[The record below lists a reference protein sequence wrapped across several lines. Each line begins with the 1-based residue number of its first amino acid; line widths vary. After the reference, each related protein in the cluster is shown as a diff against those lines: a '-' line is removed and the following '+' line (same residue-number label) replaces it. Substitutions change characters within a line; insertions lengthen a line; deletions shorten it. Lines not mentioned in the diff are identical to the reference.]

1 MFCLEKLDC
10 KSNADLADVCLNH
23 LKMQSQIGD
32 KGLGRKVTAQEV
44 SGESLNDTRHAD
56 SQTESEGNSV
66 TTVYGPQVQ
75 LEGSEQESE
84 EKSIENAINQRQ
96 PKDGLN
102 EYSTGDTFR
111 RLQKDLKTQEKD
123 MNCMSIADQQNEQK
137 SDGDHKSV
145 NSSFSQRTEEKR
157 GCVRMTKTILKDICK
172 QQKLYWTPYLN
183 DTLYLHYKGFDR
195 LENLEEYTGLKCLWL
210 ECNGLTKIENL
221 EALTE
226 LRCLYLQLNL
236 INKIENLE
244 PLQKLDSLNISNNY
258 IKTIEN
264 LSCLKVLQTLQIAH
278 NKLQTVEDIQ
288 HLQEC
293 PSISVLDLS
302 HNNLSDPRV
311 INILE
316 AMPNLRVLNLM
327 GNQVIKK
334 ITNYRK
340 TLTVRLK
347 LLTYLDDRP
356 VFPKDRACAEA
367 WAVGGLEAEKAERE
381 KWETRER
388 KKIQDSIDA
397 LAAIR
402 QKAEEKKRQKYM
414 EERDAKCEN
423 GDATDILEGEPA
435 NSGGSGGN
443 STISEEGETQEK
455 TEKFRN
461 ESFDAH
467 DEVITLLPN
476 RDDNTD
482 FTSGNIAARIQEDEQ
497 ESSSYKCSN
506 FNQKAD
512 DLPTEKAATEKPM
525 LPELDEYAEVEQ
537 LKLKIPEKLY
547 LDELPDLEDID
558 VNEFPPEE
566 EIFVQKQEYHPK
578 IEIISEMTND
588 SNSALEENN
597 ESMFENSGEVP
608 TAIFSNV
615 YKIYKE
621 HEKEHLRP
629 LVESFFTEPANSERY
644 LEIKDKQDTPLK
656 PLIEEVV
663 TEPKDN
669 LLLSPVFNQ
678 PDDPNPGEE
687 DGNGSDGEV
696 QCLSEGEGCP
706 HKAQDGKDRE
716 SGLD

>member
-1 MFCLEKLDC
+1 
-10 KSNADLADVCLNH
+10 
-23 LKMQSQIGD
+23 MQSQNGDSD
-32 KGLGRKVTAQEV
+32 KGLGGEVTMQEV
-44 SGESLNDTRHAD
+44 SGESVNDSRNEAT
-56 SQTESEGNSV
+56 QTEDEGNSV
-66 TTVYGPQVQ
+66 NTVSGIQVQ
-75 LEGSEQESE
+75 LEGAEQES

-96 PKDGLN
+96 SKDSLN
-102 EYSTGDTFR
+102 GYSAEDTFQR
-111 RLQKDLKTQEKD
+111 VQKDVKTQEKAI
-123 MNCMSIADQQNEQK
+123 NCMSRADQQNGQK
-137 SDGDHKSV
+137 SDGDPKLAT
-145 NSSFSQRTEEKR
+145 SSFSQRTEEKR
-157 GCVRMTKTILKDICK
+157 GCVRMTKKILQDICK
-172 QQKLYWTPYLN
+172 QQKLYLTPYLN

-221 EALTE
+221 EALAE

-302 HNNLSDPRV
+302 YNNLSDPS
-311 INILE
+311 IITILE
-316 AMPNLRVLNLM
+316 TMPGLHVLNLM
-327 GNQVIKK
+327 GNQVIRK
-334 ITNYRK
+334 IANYRK
-340 TLTVRLK
+340 TLIVRLK

-388 KKIQDSIDA
+388 KKIQDSINA

-402 QKAEEKKRQKYM
+402 KKAEEKKTQKYM
-414 EERDAKCEN
+414 EERDASAKCGN
-423 GDATDILEGEPA
+423 GDATDILEGAPA
-435 NSGGSGGN
+435 NSDDSDGN
-443 STISEEGETQEK
+443 SNTSETSNILEEEETQEK
-455 TEKFRN
+455 IEKFRN
-461 ESFDAH
+461 ESFDAR
-467 DEVITLLPN
+467 DELITPLPN
-476 RDDNTD
+476 RGGNTD
-482 FTSGNIAARIQEDEQ
+482 FTSGNIPARIQEDAQ
-497 ESSSYKCSN
+497 ESNSYKCSN
-506 FNQKAD
+506 FNKKTD
-512 DLPTEKAATEKPM
+512 DLPREKAATEKAM
-525 LPELDEYAEVEQ
+525 LPELDEHAEIEQ
-537 LKLKIPEKLY
+537 VKLETPEKLY

-578 IEIISEMTND
+578 IEIISEVTND

-597 ESMFENSGEVP
+597 KSMSENSVGEEIP
-608 TAIFSNV
+608 TAIFSNSC
-615 YKIYKE
+615 KIHKE

-644 LEIKDKQDTPLK
+644 LEIQDKPATPLK
-656 PLIEEVV
+656 PLIQEVIAG
-663 TEPKDN
+663 PKDN
-669 LLLSPVFNQ
+669 LRLSLVCNQ
-678 PDDPNPGEE
+678 PDDPSPWEE
-687 DGNGSDGEV
+687 DGKITITCPGNSSDGEA
-696 QCLSEGEGCP
+696 QCLAEGEECP
-706 HKAQDGKDRE
+706 HEAQDDEGSE

>member
-1 MFCLEKLDC
+1 
-10 KSNADLADVCLNH
+10 
-23 LKMQSQIGD
+23 MQSQNGD
-32 KGLGRKVTAQEV
+32 SDRGLGGEVTAEEV
-44 SGESLNDTRHAD
+44 SGGSVNDTSNKAT
-56 SQTESEGNSV
+56 QTENEGNSV
-66 TTVYGPQVQ
+66 NTVYGLQMQ
-75 LEGSEQESE
+75 LEGAEQESE
-84 EKSIENAINQRQ
+84 EKSIENAINQGQ
-96 PKDGLN
+96 SKDSLN
-102 EYSTGDTFR
+102 ECSTGDTFR
-111 RLQKDLKTQEKD
+111 ILQKDVKTQEKAI
-123 MNCMSIADQQNEQK
+123 NCMSRADQQNEQK

-145 NSSFSQRTEEKR
+145 TSSFSQRTEEKR
-157 GCVRMTKTILKDICK
+157 GCVRMTKKILQDICK
-172 QQKLYWTPYLN
+172 QQKLYVTPYLN
-183 DTLYLHYKGFDR
+183 DTLYLHYKGFDC

-210 ECNGLTKIENL
+210 ECNCLTKIENL

-302 HNNLSDPRV
+302 HNNLSDPN
-311 INILE
+311 IITILE
-316 AMPNLRVLNLM
+316 TMPNLHVLNLM

-334 ITNYRK
+334 IANYRK
-340 TLTVRLK
+340 TLIVRLK

-397 LAAIR
+397 LASIR
-402 QKAEEKKRQKYM
+402 QKAEEKKRRKYM
-414 EERDAKCEN
+414 EERDTSAKCGN
-423 GDATDILEGEPA
+423 GDATNILEGAPA
-435 NSGGSGGN
+435 NSDDSDGN
-443 STISEEGETQEK
+443 SNISETSNISEETQEK

-461 ESFDAH
+461 ESFDAR

-476 RDDNTD
+476 RGDDNTD
-482 FTSGNIAARIQEDEQ
+482 FTSGNIPARIQEDAQ
-497 ESSSYKCSN
+497 ESNSYKRSN
-506 FNQKAD
+506 FNKKRD
-512 DLPTEKAATEKPM
+512 DLPREKAATKKAM
-525 LPELDEYAEVEQ
+525 LPELDEYAEIEQ
-537 LKLKIPEKLY
+537 IKLETPEKLY

-558 VNEFPPEE
+558 VNEFPAEE
-566 EIFVQKQEYHPK
+566 EILVQKQEYHPK

-588 SNSALEENN
+588 SDSALEENN
-597 ESMFENSGEVP
+597 KSTFENSVEEVP

-615 YKIYKE
+615 RKIHKE

-644 LEIKDKQDTPLK
+644 LETKEKQATPSK
-656 PLIEEVV
+656 ALIQEVI

-669 LLLSPVFNQ
+669 LLLSPVCNR
-678 PDDPNPGEE
+678 PDDPGPWEE
-687 DGNGSDGEV
+687 DGKITVTCPGNGRDGEV
-696 QCLSEGEGCP
+696 ECLAEGEGCP
-706 HKAQDGKDRE
+706 HEAQDDE
-716 SGLD
+716 DSGSVRLD

>member
-1 MFCLEKLDC
+1 
-10 KSNADLADVCLNH
+10 
-23 LKMQSQIGD
+23 MQSQNGDSD
-32 KGLGRKVTAQEV
+32 KGLGGEVIAQEV
-44 SGESLNDTRHAD
+44 SGESVNDTRNEGT
-56 SQTESEGNSV
+56 QTESGGNSV
-66 TTVYGPQVQ
+66 NTVSGIQVQ
-75 LEGSEQESE
+75 LEGAEQESE
-84 EKSIENAINQRQ
+84 EKSVENAINQRQ
-96 PKDGLN
+96 SKDSLN
-102 EYSTGDTFR
+102 EYSTGDTFQR
-111 RLQKDLKTQEKD
+111 VQKDVKTQEKAI
-123 MNCMSIADQQNEQK
+123 NSMSRADQQNEQK

-145 NSSFSQRTEEKR
+145 TSSFSQRTEEKR
-157 GCVRMTKTILKDICK
+157 GCVRMTKKILKDICK
-172 QQKLYWTPYLN
+172 QQKLYLTPCLN

-221 EALTE
+221 EPLTE

-258 IKTIEN
+258 VKTIEN

-302 HNNLSDPRV
+302 HNNLSDPS
-311 INILE
+311 IITILE
-316 AMPNLRVLNLM
+316 TMPNLHVLNLM
-327 GNQVIKK
+327 GNEVIKK
-334 ITNYRK
+334 IANYRK

-414 EERDAKCEN
+414 EERDASAKCGN
-423 GDATDILEGEPA
+423 GDTTDILE
-435 NSGGSGGN
+435 
-443 STISEEGETQEK
+443 
-455 TEKFRN
+455 
-461 ESFDAH
+461 
-467 DEVITLLPN
+467 
-476 RDDNTD
+476 
-482 FTSGNIAARIQEDEQ
+482 
-497 ESSSYKCSN
+497 
-506 FNQKAD
+506 
-512 DLPTEKAATEKPM
+512 DLPREKAATEKGV
-525 LPELDEYAEVEQ
+525 LPELDEYAETEQ
-537 LKLKIPEKLY
+537 IKLETPEKLY

-558 VNEFPPEE
+558 VNEFPSEE

-588 SNSALEENN
+588 SDSALEENN
-597 ESMFENSGEVP
+597 KSMFENSVGEDVP
-608 TAIFSNV
+608 TAIFSSMC
-615 YKIYKE
+615 KIHRE

-629 LVESFFTEPANSERY
+629 LLESFFTEPANSERC
-644 LEIKDKQDTPLK
+644 LEIKDKQAMPSK
-656 PLIEEVV
+656 PLIQEVV

-669 LLLSPVFNQ
+669 LLLSPVCSRA
-678 PDDPNPGEE
+678 DDPSPGEE
-687 DGNGSDGEV
+687 DGRITVTCPGGSSGGEV
-696 QCLSEGEGCP
+696 QCLAEGEGCP
-706 HKAQDGKDRE
+706 QEAQDDKD
-716 SGLD
+716 S

>member
-1 MFCLEKLDC
+1 
-10 KSNADLADVCLNH
+10 
-23 LKMQSQIGD
+23 
-32 KGLGRKVTAQEV
+32 
-44 SGESLNDTRHAD
+44 
-56 SQTESEGNSV
+56 
-66 TTVYGPQVQ
+66 
-75 LEGSEQESE
+75 
-84 EKSIENAINQRQ
+84 
-96 PKDGLN
+96 
-102 EYSTGDTFR
+102 
-111 RLQKDLKTQEKD
+111 
-123 MNCMSIADQQNEQK
+123 MSREDQQNEQK
-137 SDGDHKSV
+137 SDGDHTSV
-145 NSSFSQRTEEKR
+145 TSSFNQRPEEKR
-157 GCVRMTKTILKDICK
+157 GCVRMTKKILQDICK
-172 QQKLYWTPYLN
+172 QQKLYLTPYLN

-302 HNNLSDPRV
+302 HNNLSDPSI

-316 AMPNLRVLNLM
+316 TMPNLHVLNLM

-334 ITNYRK
+334 IANYRK
-340 TLTVRLK
+340 TLIVRLK

-367 WAVGGLEAEKAERE
+367 WAIGGLEAEKAERE

-402 QKAEEKKRQKYM
+402 QKAEEKRRQKYM
-414 EERDAKCEN
+414 EETDASAKCGN
-423 GDATDILEGEPA
+423 GDAADILEGAPA
-435 NSGGSGGN
+435 NSDDSDGN
-443 STISEEGETQEK
+443 SNTSETSNISEEEETQEK
-455 TEKFRN
+455 TEKFRS

-467 DEVITLLPN
+467 DEVVTLLPN
-476 RDDNTD
+476 RGDNTD
-482 FTSGNIAARIQEDEQ
+482 FTSGNIPARIQEDAQ
-497 ESSSYKCSN
+497 ESNSYKHSN
-506 FNQKAD
+506 FNNKTD
-512 DLPTEKAATEKPM
+512 DLPREKAATEKAV
-525 LPELDEYAEVEQ
+525 LAELNDYAEIEQ
-537 LKLKIPEKLY
+537 IKLETPEKLY

-558 VNEFPPEE
+558 VNEFTLEE

-588 SNSALEENN
+588 SDSALEENN
-597 ESMFENSGEVP
+597 KGTFENSVGEEVP

-615 YKIYKE
+615 YKIHKE

-629 LVESFFTEPANSERY
+629 IVESFFTEPANSERY
-644 LEIKDKQDTPLK
+644 LETKDKQATLSK
-656 PLIEEVV
+656 PLIQEVI

-669 LLLSPVFNQ
+669 LLWSPICNR
-678 PDDPNPGEE
+678 PDDPSPWEE
-687 DGNGSDGEV
+687 DGNGRDGEV
-696 QCLSEGEGCP
+696 QCLVEGEGCP
-706 HKAQDGKDRE
+706 HKAQDDEDSE
-716 SGLD
+716 SRLD

>member
-1 MFCLEKLDC
+1 
-10 KSNADLADVCLNH
+10 
-23 LKMQSQIGD
+23 MQSQIGD
-32 KGLGRKVTAQEV
+32 WDKGLGREVAPQEA
-44 SGESLNDTRHAD
+44 SGESLNDTRNEDA
-56 SQTESEGNSV
+56 QTENEGNSV
-66 TTVYGPQVQ
+66 NKVYRLQVQ
-75 LEGSEQESE
+75 LEGAEQESE
-84 EKSIENAINQRQ
+84 EKSIENVINQEQ
-96 PKDGLN
+96 SKDSLN
-102 EYSTGDTFR
+102 EYSTGDSSR
-111 RLQKDLKTQEKD
+111 RVQKDVKTQEKAV
-123 MNCMSIADQQNEQK
+123 NCMSREDQQNEQK

-145 NSSFSQRTEEKR
+145 TSSFNQRAEEKR
-157 GCVRMTKTILKDICK
+157 GCVRMTKKILQDICK
-172 QQKLYWTPYLN
+172 QQKLYLTPYLN

-302 HNNLSDPRV
+302 HNNLIDPSI

-316 AMPNLRVLNLM
+316 TMPNLHVLNLM

-334 ITNYRK
+334 IANYRK
-340 TLTVRLK
+340 TLIVRLK

-367 WAVGGLEAEKAERE
+367 WAIGGLEAEKAERE

-397 LAAIR
+397 LAANR
-402 QKAEEKKRQKYM
+402 QKAEEKRRQKYM
-414 EERDAKCEN
+414 EERDGSAKCGN
-423 GDATDILEGEPA
+423 GDATDILEGAPA
-435 NSGGSGGN
+435 NSDDSDGN
-443 STISEEGETQEK
+443 SNTSETSNISEEEETQEK

-467 DEVITLLPN
+467 DEVVTLLPN
-476 RDDNTD
+476 RGDNTD
-482 FTSGNIAARIQEDEQ
+482 FTSGNIPARIQEDAQ
-497 ESSSYKCSN
+497 ESNSYKHSN
-506 FNQKAD
+506 FNNKTD
-512 DLPTEKAATEKPM
+512 DLPREKAATEKV
-525 LPELDEYAEVEQ
+525 LAKLNDYAEIEQ
-537 LKLKIPEKLY
+537 IKLETQEKLY

-558 VNEFPPEE
+558 VNEFTPEE

-588 SNSALEENN
+588 SDSALEENN
-597 ESMFENSGEVP
+597 KGTFENSVGGEVP

-615 YKIYKE
+615 YKIHKE

-644 LEIKDKQDTPLK
+644 LETKDKQATLSK
-656 PLIEEVV
+656 PLIQEVV

-669 LLLSPVFNQ
+669 LLWSPICNR
-678 PDDPNPGEE
+678 PDDPSPWEE
-687 DGNGSDGEV
+687 DGNGRDGEV
-696 QCLSEGEGCP
+696 QCLVEGEGCP
-706 HKAQDGKDRE
+706 HKAQDDKDSE
-716 SGLD
+716 SRLD